1 MKSRFGIRT
10 IALVLLA
17 ACALS
22 CRAAPAT
29 ASETAALASML
40 ERLQSVEADSTL
52 GAAALKQGAKMAGLC
67 ANCHGA
73 NGYSTQADTPNLA
86 GQNPRYLLGQME
98 KFADGRRRYEF
109 MEGLIKAMTP
119 QERVSVVLFY
129 SRQKVAP
136 RTTGDAALRAKG
148 KAYFEQVCFRCHGAD
163 GHGSEDYARLA
174 GQQPPYMEL
183 ALKRYRNNT
192 DGVRNDPNMADTTR
206 MMADD
211 DIRAVAA
218 YVASLP

>member
-1 MKSRFGIRT
+1 MKSRFGIQT
-10 IALVLLA
+10 IALLLLA
-17 ACALS
+17 ACPLA
-22 CRAAPAT
+22 CGAAPAGDTT
-29 ASETAALASML
+29 ALISML
-40 ERLQSVEADSTL
+40 GQLQSTETDPTL
-52 GAAALKQGAKMAGLC
+52 SAAALKQGAKMAALC

-86 GQNPRYLLGQME
+86 GQNPRYLLGQMQ

-119 QERVSVVLFY
+119 QERVSAVLFY
-129 SRQKVAP
+129 SRQTVAP

-148 KAYFEQVCFRCHGAD
+148 KAYFEQVCFRCHGAN
-163 GHGSEDYARLA
+163 GHGGEDYARLA

-192 DGVRNDPNMADTTR
+192 DGARNDPNMADTTKL
-206 MMADD
+206 MTDD